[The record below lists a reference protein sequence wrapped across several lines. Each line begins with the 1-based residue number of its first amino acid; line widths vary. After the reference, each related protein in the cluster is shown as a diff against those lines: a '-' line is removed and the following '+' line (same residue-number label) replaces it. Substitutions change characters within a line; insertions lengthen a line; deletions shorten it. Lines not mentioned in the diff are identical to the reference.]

1 MLSMAEI
8 LGRLVVMVLPLG
20 VADQSVIIFLQVM
33 KVELLSQL
41 INIHDLIFT
50 LENHFLK
57 SLFSKSKDKTFVRS
71 GIRTHASNWRPE
83 HSYAD
88 AAQGNLESGALDRS
102 AILT

>member
-1 MLSMAEI
+1 MLSTGEI

-20 VADQSVIIFLQVM
+20 VADQSVIIFLQIM
-33 KVELLSQL
+33 KEELRFQS
-41 INIHDLIFT
+41 INIPDSIFT

-57 SLFSKSKDKTFVRS
+57 SLFSKSKKTFVRS

-88 AAQGNLESGALDRS
+88 AAQVWLESGALDRS